1 MTYKIKL
8 NPSGHE
14 FELEGKETI
23 LRAGLR
29 SGLNLAHYCMNGT
42 CGECTARLLE
52 GKIKHCRHHDFRLSE
67 QQKEQHFFLTCCCQ
81 PGSDLVLEMPEQ
93 NSAQEIPYQEI
104 EAKVSSIK
112 PFSDSV
118 MEMHFRTPRSRVL
131 DFLAGQKVVLT
142 FEDITYEAGIASCPC
157 DGMNLR
163 FHIPKDDTAFSSS
176 LYEGKIKK
184 NSRLLIKGPSGQ
196 FTINEESNKNLV
208 FLAWETGFSQVQSMI
223 DHAISVNEDRRIQLF
238 WLSGHQVG
246 HYHLN
251 YCRAW
256 EDVLDHFNFVN
267 LLVDDETQ
275 DAVFSIIN
283 MIASQVTAERDYE
296 IYSVLPDR
304 LFQPL
309 KQQLQGHIQVSW
321 LVRCPGPAQGPWSDQ
336 LSGKGTER

>member
-1 MTYKIKL
+1 MTYKITL

-42 CGECTARLLE
+42 CGECCARLLE

-67 QQKEQHFFLTCCCQ
+67 QQKKEQFFLTCCCQ

-93 NSAQEIPYQEI
+93 NDAQEIPFQEI
-104 EAKVSSIK
+104 AAKVSSIK
-112 PFSDSV
+112 PFSGYV
-118 MEMHFRTPRSRVL
+118 MELHLRTPRSKVL
-131 DFLAGQKVVLT
+131 DFLSGQSVVLE
-142 FEDITYEAGIASCPC
+142 FNGMQYEAGLSSCPC

-163 FHIPKDDTAFSSS
+163 FHIPKDDSVFSKN
-176 LYEGKIKK
+176 LYDGNIEK
-184 NSRLLIKGPSGQ
+184 NSQVMVKGPSGQ
-196 FTINEESNKNLV
+196 FTLNEESTKNLV

-223 DHAISVNEDRRIQLF
+223 DHAISVDEDRHIQLF
-238 WLSGHQVG
+238 WLAGHQIG

-267 LLVDDETQ
+267 LLVDDETE
-275 DAVFSIIN
+275 DTVVSVMN
-283 MIASQVTAERDYE
+283 LIASQVSADSDYE
-296 IYSVLPDR
+296 IYSVLPER
-304 LFQPL
+304 FFQPL
-309 KQQLQGHIQVSW
+309 KQQLQAKNF
-321 LVRCPGPAQGPWSDQ
+321 PMEQ
-336 LSGKGTER
+336 LFYNT